1 MSGQSGNE
9 KNHEHRSKMGK
20 RQHQV
25 PRLNSKDFYYERLN
39 ERRFRH
45 SRWALRHRRNMEER
59 EQGETSNLKV
69 FVGVFYF
76 EIKKINNNSTK
87 VNVANQSLT
96 KKMEKTSKSVNKKS
110 CTSRKKIL
118 RQSVKKVPLEL
129 VPSKLER
136 HLKLC

>member
-1 MSGQSGNE
+1 
-9 KNHEHRSKMGK
+9 
-20 RQHQV
+20 
-25 PRLNSKDFYYERLN
+25 
-39 ERRFRH
+39 
-45 SRWALRHRRNMEER
+45 MEER